1 MENQKKTKEFIKTGK
16 RVVERE
22 ARALDLLEKS
32 IEESFSKAVKL
43 ENKTFLEEVP
53 NNYFFRLKKKA

>member
-1 MENQKKTKEFIKTGK
+1 MPNEKKTKEFIKTGK

-32 IEESFSKAVKL
+32 IDESFQKQ
-43 ENKTFLEEVP
+43 
-53 NNYFFRLKKKA
+53 

>member
-22 ARALDLLEKS
+22 ARALDLLEKKHRGIFFKS
-32 IEESFSKAVKL
+32 SKAHFSFK
-43 ENKTFLEEVP
+43 
-53 NNYFFRLKKKA
+53 R

>member
-43 ENKTFLEEVP
+43 IL
-53 NNYFFRLKKKA
+53 A